1 MAEEKERAAF
11 TKKEIDYHAELEA
24 INRELAEL
32 EQLPVNAER
41 TFKAKKSEL
50 RPDIVTKVDEP
61 IFLTPTKIKA
71 VKRDLSQVIPSGIE
85 ILDKRI
91 IGFNKRELTIW
102 SGSNGSGKS
111 SILSQL
117 ALESVDHNFNVALFS
132 GELQADRVMNWIT
145 LQGAG
150 KRYAQP
156 TKYENYYTIPEE
168 IKNKISRWLDGKL
181 YIYNNNHGLKVLDV
195 IRAIEECIDNNKID
209 VVIIDNLMSL
219 DLSSVHGDKYDKQT
233 DLVLRLSQL
242 SKDKKVHIHFVSH
255 PRKSIGFLR
264 KTDIS
269 GTADITNAA
278 DNVFLCHRCN
288 NDFKRNIKEYFGF
301 KDDNPLMRYDNVIEV
316 TKNRD
321 LGVSDLFVGL
331 YYEKE
336 SKRFLNTPDETKYY
350 GWEKDKEGFVNCLQ
364 DEIPFAE

>member
-1 MAEEKERAAF
+1 MAEEKKRAAF
-11 TKKEIDYHAELEA
+11 TEKEINYNAELEA
-24 INRELAEL
+24 INRELEEL
-32 EQLPVNAER
+32 EKNPIHIRQS
-41 TFKAKKSEL
+41 FKPLKNEL
-50 RPDIVTKVDEP
+50 RPNATVKVDEP

-71 VKRDLSQVIPSGIE
+71 VKRDISQVIPSGID

-117 ALESVDHNFNVALFS
+117 ALESTNNNFNVALFS
-132 GELQADRVMNWIT
+132 GELQPDRVMNWIT

-150 KRYAQP
+150 KKYAQP
-156 TKYENYYTIPEE
+156 TKYENYYTVPEE
-168 IKNKISRWLDGKL
+168 VKDKINQWLEGKL
-181 YIYNNNHGLKVLDV
+181 YVYNNNHGLKVLDV
-195 IRAIEECIDNNKID
+195 VKAIEECIDRNKID

-219 DLSSVHGDKYDKQT
+219 DLSSVQGDKYDKQT

-242 SKDKKVHIHFVSH
+242 AKDKKVHIHFVSH

-288 NDFKRNIKEYFGF
+288 NDFKRNIKEYFGI
-301 KDDNPLMRYDNVIEV
+301 KDDSPLLKFDNVIEV

-336 SKRFLNTPDETKYY
+336 SKRFLNTATEIKYY
-350 GWEKDKEGFVNCLQ
+350 GWEKDSEGFINCL
-364 DEIPFAE
+364 DETIPFA